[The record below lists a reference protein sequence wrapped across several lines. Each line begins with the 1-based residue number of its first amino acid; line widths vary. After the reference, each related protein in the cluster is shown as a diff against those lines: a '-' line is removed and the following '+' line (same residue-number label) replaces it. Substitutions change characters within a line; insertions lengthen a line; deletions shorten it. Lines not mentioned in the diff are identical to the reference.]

1 MVEKA
6 CILYAKIL
14 KYYRLIARSM
24 SCVSITE
31 FSNMNVLER
40 ISAKRSKMSKS
51 QRIIADFL
59 IENYGKAT
67 FMTAAKLG
75 NAVNV
80 SEATVVRFAVF
91 LGYDGYPQFHTAL
104 EDMVKNLLTTLQRAN
119 LTSERYKD
127 ADVIENVMTLD
138 IEKIRSSIASID
150 RKQFNRA
157 VDIISGARSIYILG
171 SRSAHALSE
180 FMSYYFN
187 LMFKNVQNVSCAY
200 CDIYDYLFKLE
211 KGDVFIAIGFPRYS
225 ATTVNALKFAIKK
238 GADTI
243 ALTDSLASPLA
254 KLADIKLTSRSEL
267 ASFADSLVAP
277 LSLINA
283 LIVALSI
290 KNKHSLDNT
299 LNELENIWKDHEIY
313 QKDIMEK

>member
-1 MVEKA
+1 MEKTD
-6 CILYAKIL
+6 I
-14 KYYRLIARSM
+14 S
-24 SCVSITE
+24 S
-31 FSNMNVLER
+31 MNVLER
-40 ISAKRSKMSKS
+40 INAKRGKMSKS
-51 QRIIADFL
+51 QRVIADYL

-75 NAVNV
+75 RAVNI

-91 LGYDGYPQFHTAL
+91 LGYEGYPQFHTAL

-119 LTSERYKD
+119 FTSERYKD
-127 ADVIENVMTLD
+127 VDVIENVMNLD
-138 IEKIRSSIASID
+138 IEKIRSSIATVD
-150 RKQFNRA
+150 RNEFDRA
-157 VDIISGARSIYILG
+157 VNLISNARTIYILG

-187 LMFKNVQNVSCAY
+187 LMFKNVQNIGCAY
-200 CDIYDYLFKLE
+200 CDIYDHLFKLS

-225 ATTVNALKFAIKK
+225 ASTVDALKFAVKK
-238 GADTI
+238 GAGTI
-243 ALTDSLASPLA
+243 AITDSKASPLG
-254 KLADIKLTSRSEL
+254 KIADIKLTSRSEL

-290 KNKHSLDNT
+290 KNKQSLDNT
-299 LNELENIWKDHEIY
+299 LNELELIWKEHEIY
-313 QKDIMEK
+313 QKDKTESKQ

>member
-1 MVEKA
+1 MEKTD
-6 CILYAKIL
+6 I
-14 KYYRLIARSM
+14 S
-24 SCVSITE
+24 S
-31 FSNMNVLER
+31 MNVLER
-40 ISAKRSKMSKS
+40 INAKRGKMSKS
-51 QRIIADFL
+51 QRVIADYL

-75 NAVNV
+75 RAVNI

-91 LGYDGYPQFHTAL
+91 LGYEGYPQFHTAL

-119 LTSERYKD
+119 FTSERYKD
-127 ADVIENVMTLD
+127 VDVIENVMNLD
-138 IEKIRSSIASID
+138 IEKIRSSIATVD
-150 RKQFNRA
+150 RNEFDRA
-157 VDIISGARSIYILG
+157 VNLISNARTIYILG

-187 LMFKNVQNVSCAY
+187 LMFKNVQNVGCAY
-200 CDIYDYLFKLE
+200 CDIYDHLFKLS

-225 ATTVNALKFAIKK
+225 ASTVDALKFALKK
-238 GADTI
+238 GAGTI
-243 ALTDSLASPLA
+243 AITDSKASPLG
-254 KLADIKLTSRSEL
+254 KIADIKLTSRSEL

-290 KNKHSLDNT
+290 KNKQSLDNT
-299 LNELENIWKDHEIY
+299 LNELELIWKEHEIY
-313 QKDIMEK
+313 QKDKTESEQ

>member
-1 MVEKA
+1 LEKTD
-6 CILYAKIL
+6 I
-14 KYYRLIARSM
+14 S
-24 SCVSITE
+24 S
-31 FSNMNVLER
+31 MNVLER
-40 ISAKRSKMSKS
+40 INAKRGKMSKS
-51 QRIIADFL
+51 QRVIADYL

-75 NAVNV
+75 RAVNI

-91 LGYDGYPQFHTAL
+91 LGYEGYPQFHTAL

-119 LTSERYKD
+119 FTSERYKD
-127 ADVIENVMTLD
+127 VDVIENVMNLD
-138 IEKIRSSIASID
+138 IEKIRSSIATVD
-150 RKQFNRA
+150 RNEFDRA
-157 VDIISGARSIYILG
+157 VNLISNARTIYILG

-187 LMFKNVQNVSCAY
+187 LMFKNVQNIGCAY
-200 CDIYDYLFKLE
+200 CDIYDHLFKLS

-225 ATTVNALKFAIKK
+225 ASTVDALKFALKK
-238 GADTI
+238 GAGTI
-243 ALTDSLASPLA
+243 AITDSKASPLG
-254 KLADIKLTSRSEL
+254 KIADIKLTSRSEL

-290 KNKHSLDNT
+290 KNKQSLDNT
-299 LNELENIWKDHEIY
+299 LNELELIWKEHEIY
-313 QKDIMEK
+313 QKDKTESEQ

>member
-1 MVEKA
+1 MEKTD
-6 CILYAKIL
+6 I
-14 KYYRLIARSM
+14 S
-24 SCVSITE
+24 S
-31 FSNMNVLER
+31 MNVLER
-40 ISAKRSKMSKS
+40 INAKRGKMSKS
-51 QRIIADFL
+51 QRVIADYL

-75 NAVNV
+75 RAVNI

-91 LGYDGYPQFHTAL
+91 LGYEGYPQFHTAL

-119 LTSERYKD
+119 FTSERYKD
-127 ADVIENVMTLD
+127 VDVIENVMNLD
-138 IEKIRSSIASID
+138 IEKIRSSIATVD
-150 RKQFNRA
+150 RNEFDRA
-157 VDIISGARSIYILG
+157 VNLISNARTIYILG

-187 LMFKNVQNVSCAY
+187 LMFKNVQNIGCAY
-200 CDIYDYLFKLE
+200 CDIYDHLFKLS

-225 ATTVNALKFAIKK
+225 ASTVDALKFALKK
-238 GADTI
+238 GAGTI
-243 ALTDSLASPLA
+243 AITDSKASPLG
-254 KLADIKLTSRSEL
+254 KIADIKLTSRSEL

-290 KNKHSLDNT
+290 KNKQSLDNT
-299 LNELENIWKDHEIY
+299 LNELELIWKEHEIY
-313 QKDIMEK
+313 QKDKTESEQ

>member
-1 MVEKA
+1 MEKTD
-6 CILYAKIL
+6 I
-14 KYYRLIARSM
+14 S
-24 SCVSITE
+24 S
-31 FSNMNVLER
+31 MNVLER
-40 ISAKRSKMSKS
+40 INAKRGKMSKS
-51 QRIIADFL
+51 QRVVADYL

-75 NAVNV
+75 RAVNI

-91 LGYDGYPQFHTAL
+91 LGYEGYPQFHTAL

-119 LTSERYKD
+119 FTSERYKD
-127 ADVIENVMTLD
+127 VDVIENVMNLD
-138 IEKIRSSIASID
+138 IEKIRSSIATVD
-150 RKQFNRA
+150 RNEFDRA
-157 VDIISGARSIYILG
+157 VNLISNARTIYILG

-187 LMFKNVQNVSCAY
+187 LMFKNVQNIGCAY
-200 CDIYDYLFKLE
+200 CDIYDHLFKLS

-225 ATTVNALKFAIKK
+225 ASTVDALKFALKK
-238 GADTI
+238 GAGTI
-243 ALTDSLASPLA
+243 AITDSKASPLG
-254 KLADIKLTSRSEL
+254 KIADIKLTSRSEL

-290 KNKHSLDNT
+290 KNKQSLDNT
-299 LNELENIWKDHEIY
+299 LNELELIWKEHEIY
-313 QKDIMEK
+313 QKDKTESEQ